1 MRGCSAFCKCYTSR
15 SWLENKKPFLYSL
28 KRRHV
33 IISNKII
40 IICRPANCA
49 ASLSHNREVPLTSPS
64 LYLFPPPP
72 KKTRRKLQSRFLK
85 QEMELA
91 FFFFANDGSSVCV
104 KESERQRE
112 RGSTLISSIM
122 THGGGICLRIPHQRR
137 RRVSGGL
144 CIYFPRSSRAAGA
157 SAEADDWKETLLWSG
172 LEREDRRNQT
182 ERTPRVNTRTQSQ
195 NSYKRKLANQ
205 LHYQGLALVF
215 AALRGGGLFS
225 PREGIWRRLRSKLKL
240 QAP

>member
-28 KRRHV
+28 KKRHV

-49 ASLSHNREVPLTSPS
+49 ASLSHNREVPVKSPS
-64 LYLFPPPP
+64 LYLFPPRPKK

-122 THGGGICLRIPHQRR
+122 THGGGICLRIPHQSR

-157 SAEADDWKETLLWSG
+157 SAEADDWKETLL
-172 LEREDRRNQT
+172 
-182 ERTPRVNTRTQSQ
+182 
-195 NSYKRKLANQ
+195 
-205 LHYQGLALVF
+205 
-215 AALRGGGLFS
+215 
-225 PREGIWRRLRSKLKL
+225 
-240 QAP
+240 

>member
-122 THGGGICLRIPHQRR
+122 THGGGGHLFANPTSKEAPCQRR
-137 RRVSGGL
+137 VMHIFPSFFPCSRSERRS
-144 CIYFPRSSRAAGA
+144 
-157 SAEADDWKETLLWSG
+157 
-172 LEREDRRNQT
+172 
-182 ERTPRVNTRTQSQ
+182 
-195 NSYKRKLANQ
+195 
-205 LHYQGLALVF
+205 
-215 AALRGGGLFS
+215 
-225 PREGIWRRLRSKLKL
+225 
-240 QAP
+240 

>member
-28 KRRHV
+28 KKRHV

-49 ASLSHNREVPLTSPS
+49 ASLSHNREVPVKSPS
-64 LYLFPPPP
+64 LYLFPPPQKKKNQEKAP
-72 KKTRRKLQSRFLK
+72 KPVSKTGNGIGF
-85 QEMELA
+85 

-122 THGGGICLRIPHQRR
+122 THGGGGGHLFANPTSKQAPCQRR
-137 RRVSGGL
+137 VMHIFPSFFPCSRSERRS
-144 CIYFPRSSRAAGA
+144 
-157 SAEADDWKETLLWSG
+157 
-172 LEREDRRNQT
+172 
-182 ERTPRVNTRTQSQ
+182 
-195 NSYKRKLANQ
+195 
-205 LHYQGLALVF
+205 
-215 AALRGGGLFS
+215 
-225 PREGIWRRLRSKLKL
+225 
-240 QAP
+240 

>member
-28 KRRHV
+28 KKRHV

-49 ASLSHNREVPLTSPS
+49 ASLSHNREVPVKSPS
-64 LYLFPPPP
+64 LYLFPPPQ
-72 KKTRRKLQSRFLK
+72 KTRRKLQSRFLK

-122 THGGGICLRIPHQRR
+122 THGGGGICLRIPHQSR

-157 SAEADDWKETLLWSG
+157 SAEADDWKETLL
-172 LEREDRRNQT
+172 
-182 ERTPRVNTRTQSQ
+182 
-195 NSYKRKLANQ
+195 
-205 LHYQGLALVF
+205 
-215 AALRGGGLFS
+215 
-225 PREGIWRRLRSKLKL
+225 
-240 QAP
+240 

>member
-28 KRRHV
+28 KKRHV

-49 ASLSHNREVPLTSPS
+49 ASLSHNREVPVKSPS

-72 KKTRRKLQSRFLK
+72 KKN
-85 QEMELA
+85 QEKA
-91 FFFFANDGSSVCV
+91 PKPVSKTGNGIGFFFCFANDGSSVCV

-122 THGGGICLRIPHQRR
+122 THGGGGSVCESHIKAGAVSAEGYAYISLVLPVQQERAQKLMTGRR
-137 RRVSGGL
+137 RCCDRGWSARTGETKQSG
-144 CIYFPRSSRAAGA
+144 R
-157 SAEADDWKETLLWSG
+157 
-172 LEREDRRNQT
+172 RE
-182 ERTPRVNTRTQSQ
+182 
-195 NSYKRKLANQ
+195 
-205 LHYQGLALVF
+205 
-215 AALRGGGLFS
+215 
-225 PREGIWRRLRSKLKL
+225 
-240 QAP
+240 

>member
-28 KRRHV
+28 KKRHV

-49 ASLSHNREVPLTSPS
+49 ASLSHNREVPVKSPS
-64 LYLFPPPP
+64 LYLFPPPQK

-91 FFFFANDGSSVCV
+91 FFFFFANDGSSVCV

-122 THGGGICLRIPHQRR
+122 THGGGDLFANPTSKQAPCQRR
-137 RRVSGGL
+137 VMHIFPSFFPCSRSERRS
-144 CIYFPRSSRAAGA
+144 
-157 SAEADDWKETLLWSG
+157 
-172 LEREDRRNQT
+172 
-182 ERTPRVNTRTQSQ
+182 
-195 NSYKRKLANQ
+195 
-205 LHYQGLALVF
+205 
-215 AALRGGGLFS
+215 
-225 PREGIWRRLRSKLKL
+225 
-240 QAP
+240 

>member
-122 THGGGICLRIPHQRR
+122 THGGGGGESVCESHIKGGAVSAEGYAYISLVLPVQQERAQKLMTGRR
-137 RRVSGGL
+137 RCCGRGWSARTGETKQSG
-144 CIYFPRSSRAAGA
+144 R
-157 SAEADDWKETLLWSG
+157 
-172 LEREDRRNQT
+172 RE
-182 ERTPRVNTRTQSQ
+182 
-195 NSYKRKLANQ
+195 
-205 LHYQGLALVF
+205 
-215 AALRGGGLFS
+215 
-225 PREGIWRRLRSKLKL
+225 
-240 QAP
+240 

>member
-49 ASLSHNREVPLTSPS
+49 ASLSHNREIPVKSPS
-64 LYLFPPPP
+64 LYLFPPP

-91 FFFFANDGSSVCV
+91 FFFFFANDGSSVCV

-122 THGGGICLRIPHQRR
+122 TRGASVCESHIKAGAMSAEGYAYISLVLPVQQERAQKLMTGRR
-137 RRVSGGL
+137 RCCDRGWSARTGETKQSG
-144 CIYFPRSSRAAGA
+144 R
-157 SAEADDWKETLLWSG
+157 
-172 LEREDRRNQT
+172 RE
-182 ERTPRVNTRTQSQ
+182 
-195 NSYKRKLANQ
+195 
-205 LHYQGLALVF
+205 
-215 AALRGGGLFS
+215 
-225 PREGIWRRLRSKLKL
+225 
-240 QAP
+240 